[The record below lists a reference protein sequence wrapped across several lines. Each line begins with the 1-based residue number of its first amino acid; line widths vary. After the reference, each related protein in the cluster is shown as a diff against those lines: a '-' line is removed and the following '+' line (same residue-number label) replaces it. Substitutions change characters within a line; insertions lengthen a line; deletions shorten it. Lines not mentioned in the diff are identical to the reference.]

1 MGIQNITYRTL
12 VNSVVA
18 YITDNSYNINSTK
31 FNSLPNYFKAGY
43 SDTVYTGTSGGS
55 DKSHAYIAI
64 SGNIVGLVSNTV
76 NTDLVNFLSSAGYSS
91 LDTNVTPDK
100 FIGFFNNL
108 VSFCSRYL
116 RFATSQFTQT
126 AYLVYGDNGNSQ
138 TYTGEQDD
146 IIYAKSMND
155 ILNVLQVRIN
165 LVVRS
170 SPVRYTY
177 TFD

>member
-1 MGIQNITYRTL
+1 MGIQNITYRSL
-12 VNSVVA
+12 VNSVVT
-18 YITDNSYNINSTK
+18 YIADNSYNINSTK

-55 DKSHAYIAI
+55 YKSHAYIAI
-64 SGNIVGLVSNTV
+64 SGNIVSLVSNTV
-76 NTDLVNFLSSAGYSS
+76 NTDLVNFLSSAGYTS
-91 LDTNVTPDK
+91 LDTNITPEK
-100 FIGFFNNL
+100 FIGFFNSL

-126 AYLVYGDNGNSQ
+126 AYLVYGDNGNSK
-138 TYTGEQDD
+138 TYDGEPDD
-146 IIYAKSMND
+146 IIYADTMND
-155 ILNVLQVRIN
+155 ILEVLQVRIN
-165 LVVRS
+165 LVARS